1 MTAPLVGLVGKARS
15 GKDTFASGLAL
26 QGFHR
31 VAFADPLRRALEE
44 LDPLVSTSAPG
55 WPPVTRLSTLLAG
68 GGVQGGYEAVKATP
82 YAAEVRRLLQR
93 YGQSIRRVDPEFWLR
108 AGLGNARE
116 HRSFGRAVVI
126 TDVRYANEADAIRAD
141 GGVLVRVIR
150 PGLVSSDTHASEV
163 ELDAYVTDAVV
174 HNTGSAAELVER
186 GRTFQW

>member
-1 MTAPLVGLVGKARS
+1 PRREPVMSAPLVGLVGKARS

-31 VAFADPLRRALEE
+31 VAFADPLRRALAETNPIVGTIGRT
-44 LDPLVSTSAPG
+44 DMTSQLSGVLAAYGG
-55 WPPVTRLSTLLAG
+55 WEGL
-68 GGVQGGYEAVKATP
+68 KASP

-108 AGLGNARE
+108 AGLGAARE
-116 HRSFGRAVVI
+116 HRSFDRAVVI

-141 GGVLVRVIR
+141 GGILVRVVR
-150 PGLVSSDTHASEV
+150 PGLVSSDTHDSEV

-174 HNTGSAAELVER
+174 HNT
-186 GRTFQW
+186 